1 MALGH
6 LEPHVP
12 HPQGL
17 PRGLALPIRRCGKGG
32 YRLGSAVWGLLPQCV
47 AVGAVLQGM
56 LARVSVPSLFWTLP
70 HLPGASRDTLKP
82 KMLPCSCRSFFSR
95 VLFPAPEGPLRTTGL
110 GPDIPVGRRGERQ
123 VSAGPCSLL
132 HGGRHAAAYGGGC
145 SAQVNSAQQ

>member
-17 PRGLALPIRRCGKGG
+17 PRGLAPPIRRCGKGG

-56 LARVSVPSLFWTLP
+56 LARVSVPSLL
-70 HLPGASRDTLKP
+70 LCVGLRL
-82 KMLPCSCRSFFSR
+82 SFH
-95 VLFPAPEGPLRTTGL
+95 
-110 GPDIPVGRRGERQ
+110 Q
-123 VSAGPCSLL
+123 VPSLL
-132 HGGRHAAAYGGGC
+132 STETESDAPVPPQRSAHAWHTP
-145 SAQVNSAQQ
+145 QTQ